1 MALRFVSAGSTPAT
15 LAPRSTVRLWIFR
28 AVALLGVPA
37 LLLVALELGLRVT
50 GYGRPASFL
59 VPDSQPGFYRSN
71 QEYVG
76 LFMPASFDLRP
87 LNFRVAKQKPPGT
100 LRVVVLGESAAQGIP
115 APAFG
120 FVPQL
125 RAQLRARYPGREI
138 EVLNTAIVA
147 INSHVVHQIA
157 RDVADFAPD
166 LFVIYLGNNEV
177 VGPYGPGC
185 SYLSEAPPLP
195 VIRASV
201 AVRSTRTGQL
211 LAAALARFS
220 RRTQPAEWGGMG
232 MFVEQA
238 VTGDDPRLE
247 TVYRNFEANLR
258 DIVRV
263 AEDAGAKVLLSTV
276 VANLKDCPPLL
287 SRHRP
292 GLAGDELARWQA
304 AHDRGRI
311 AWRLD
316 DPATARPHLEEAR
329 RLDPQYADTL
339 FMLGDLELRAG
350 NIAAARRLFV
360 EALRWDALRFRPDP
374 RINEIIR
381 RIAADHPAA
390 RLVDTARLLGADPAS
405 GAPIAGRELLFEHVH
420 FDWEGNYRV
429 ARALAEGSEDLLGPA
444 PAGAPAWLD
453 SAATAAAVGYT
464 GRERAGVLQKIGPL
478 IQSPPFPNQLT
489 YTEDMARF
497 ARESTQARAAA
508 RDPVVLQRAREAI
521 AAAIA
526 RDPGNP
532 FLAKI
537 EDEIADD
544 LGDLPAALAAAE
556 RARRLQPDNYAVV
569 GNVAIKLAR
578 LGRLTEAETL
588 LHDMA
593 ARSPVSEQIALLP
606 AFADLHARLKA
617 PEKHRALLER
627 LHSMRPGDTNL
638 LLARA
643 RWAESQ
649 GDTAAAE
656 RDLRAILAR
665 DPGQQMALE
674 ALVGLLARTNPAAAE
689 QVTLDFADRQ
699 TRNHANNLRA
709 ALLAERRNDTE
720 AQIRFLRAA
729 ERSGPV
735 PAGLQIRLARLLIER
750 NQPIDALG
758 HLAEARR
765 IALAEGDTETRAA
778 VEQYIRQ
785 MRGGG
790 P

>member
-1 MALRFVSAGSTPAT
+1 MSVGRPTAAVPLSAP
-15 LAPRSTVRLWIFR
+15 PRRARLWLFR
-28 AVALLGVPA
+28 ALALGFP
-37 LLLVALELGLRVT
+37 LLLLLALELGLRAVS
-50 GYGRPASFL
+50 YGRPASFL
-59 VPDSQPGFYRSN
+59 VPDTQPGHYRSN
-71 QEYVG
+71 QEFVS
-76 LFMPASFDLRP
+76 LFMPEGFDLRP
-87 LNFRVAKQKPPGT
+87 LNFRVAKEKPPGT

-125 RAQLRARYPGREI
+125 RAQLRARYTGRDI

-147 INSHVVHQIA
+147 INSHVVYQIA
-157 RDVADFAPD
+157 RDLADFAPD

-185 SYLSEAPPLP
+185 SYLSESPPLP

-201 AVRSTRTGQL
+201 AVRATRTGQL

-220 RRTQPAEWGGMG
+220 RRAQPAEWGGMS

-238 VTGDDPRLE
+238 VRGDDPRLE
-247 TVYRNFEANLR
+247 TVHRNFEANLR
-258 DIVRV
+258 DIVRL
-263 AEDAGAKVLLSTV
+263 AEGAGAKVLLSTV

-292 GLAGDELARWQA
+292 GLTGDELARWQSA
-304 AHDRGRI
+304 YDRGRI

-350 NIAAARRLFV
+350 NTTAARQLFI

-374 RINEIIR
+374 RINDIIR
-381 RIAADHPAA
+381 RVATEHPAV

-405 GAPIAGRELLFEHVH
+405 DAPIAGRELLFEHVH
-420 FDWEGNYRV
+420 FDWEGNHRV
-429 ARALAEGSEDLLGPA
+429 ARILAEGVETLLGPP

-453 SAATAAAVGYT
+453 SAATATALGYT
-464 GRERAGVLQKIGPL
+464 VRERAGVLQKIGPL

-489 YTEDMARF
+489 YPEDMARF
-497 ARESTQARAAA
+497 ARESAQAQAVA
-508 RDPVVLQRAREAI
+508 RDPAVLRRARETI
-521 AAAIA
+521 AAATTG
-526 RDPGNP
+526 DPTNP

-556 RARRLQPDNYAVV
+556 RARRLQPDNYAVA
-569 GNVAIKLAR
+569 GNVTIKLAR
-578 LGRLTEAETL
+578 LGRHTEAETL
-588 LHDMA
+588 LRDTA
-593 ARSPVSEQIALLP
+593 ARSTVSEQIALLP
-606 AFADLHARLKA
+606 AFADLHTRLKA
-617 PEKHRALLER
+617 PEKHRVLLER
-627 LHSMRPGDTNL
+627 LGALRPDDTNL

-656 RDLRAILAR
+656 RDLRAILTR

-674 ALVGLLARTNPAAAE
+674 TLVSLLARTNATAAE
-689 QVTLDFADRQ
+689 QATLDFADRQ

-709 ALLAERRNDTE
+709 ALLAERRNDAE
-720 AQIRFLRAA
+720 AQIRFLLAA

-750 NQPIDALG
+750 NQPVEALG